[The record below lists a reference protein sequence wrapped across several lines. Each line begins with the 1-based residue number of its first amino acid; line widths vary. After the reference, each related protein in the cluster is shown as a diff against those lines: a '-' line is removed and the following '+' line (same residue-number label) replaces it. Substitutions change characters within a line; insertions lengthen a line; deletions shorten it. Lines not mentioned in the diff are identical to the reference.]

1 MLKFKVFRAYLT
13 TLLRTVRCKSLQP
26 YSRVCLPPYWRD
38 VPLINNSQAFDASM
52 ENVWP
57 QTIEFFAERS
67 LPISVIERDSGLITV
82 NDARISMMEL
92 SIWADCGKQPLYQPT
107 NNRLDLSTR
116 VRESSAESTSVIVTT
131 NYQVYWYDS
140 FSNSGFWKACTSRGL
155 LESALFGWIGAR
167 IGIFDR

>member
-1 MLKFKVFRAYLT
+1 MRNTTTILAGLLT
-13 TLLRTVRCKSLQP
+13 TLLAGCATEPRK
-26 YSRVCLPPYWRD
+26 YNFD
-38 VPLINNSQAFDASM
+38 NSQTFDASM

-92 SIWADCGKQPLYQPT
+92 SIWADCGKKPLYQRA

-155 LESALFGWIGAR
+155 LESAIFGWIGAR
-167 IGIFDR
+167 IGIPTTDFEYED